1 MTQTN
6 DDIFKLRELAI
17 TRDTARDSLKENLT
31 ETKIRI
37 KPTSLLKSAK
47 ANARLRLEQ
56 RGKTVVESVKSRP
69 AISASVVAAT
79 AFAIFHKPIGRFIN
93 NKINPADKTKKT
105 PRSKS

>member
-17 TRDTARDSLKENLT
+17 TRDTARDSLKENIA

-37 KPTSLLKSAK
+37 KPASLLKSAK
-47 ANARLRLEQ
+47 ANARANIEQ
-56 RGKTVVESVKSRP
+56 RGKAVVDGVKARP

-79 AFAIFHKPIGRFIN
+79 AFAIFHKPIGAFISN
-93 NKINPADKTKKT
+93 QINPPNKNQKDIQE
-105 PRSKS
+105 